1 MQAYKFEAIV
11 PPDHQLSISLPESFP
26 AGAAEIIVLTKA
38 ETQPAPTAE
47 GAPDNLKAFSA
58 WLKRQPAT
66 PRSREE
72 IDAQIREE
80 RESWG
85 DA

>member
-1 MQAYKFEAIV
+1 MQAYKLEAIV
-11 PPDHQLSISLPESFP
+11 PPDHQLSITLPDSFP
-26 AGAAEIIVLTKA
+26 AGEAEIIVLTKSVQSA
-38 ETQPAPTAE
+38 ATTEATH
-47 GAPDNLKAFSA
+47 GNLKSFST
-58 WLKRQPAT
+58 WLKQQPAT

-80 RESWG
+80 RDSWG